1 MQSIK
6 KDSPLRRFKVVAE
19 LIWNHLNLPPLT
31 PVQREM
37 CDWLE
42 KGPKRSQMWAFR
54 GAGKSYLTS
63 AYAVYLLLM
72 NPEEKILVIS
82 ASKQRADDFVQFTR
96 RIIDEIPL
104 FQHLVPR
111 RDLRYRDS
119 SVAFD
124 VGCCVPAHSPSVTA
138 RGITGQLAGSRAS
151 TIILDDV
158 EIPVNSETPAKREKL
173 AEAIKEVDAI
183 LLPENKELKVDPKVR
198 VLGTPQSMETIY
210 LQLEERGYI
219 PRIWPVQVPNEET
232 YIGYRGHLAPSIEEM
247 YRAGRPAGTPTDRF
261 NAEDIGER
269 RVSYGAMGFA
279 LQFMLST
286 ALSDAEKYPLKCR
299 DAVFATFTPERVRE
313 VYIHSNHPKYLIT
326 DIDCPGMQ
334 GDGFYRPADEVGAW
348 INPDATILC
357 VDPSGRGR
365 DETAFASLSATA
377 GHIFVHR
384 IQGLLGG
391 YEESTLI
398 AIAEEAR
405 RVKANLIVVEANY
418 GDGMFS
424 RLLQPVLQRVYPCA
438 IEEVKHSINKE
449 RRIIDTLSPVLE
461 GHRLVFH
468 ESIPGSDKV
477 AHASDSDMRV
487 RDRQLFY
494 QLAHLTTEKGCLA
507 HDDRLDCLS
516 MGVAHF
522 AKFMAID
529 AMSQQRLREEERTR
543 KLLEPWE
550 SNTAPSWTD
559 DQVLGG
565 QTLLDPLV

>member
-1 MQSIK
+1 
-6 KDSPLRRFKVVAE
+6 
-19 LIWNHLNLPPLT
+19 
-31 PVQREM
+31 M

-63 AYAVYLLLM
+63 AYAVYLLLL

-96 RIIDEIPL
+96 RLIDEIPL
-104 FQHLVPR
+104 FGHLVPR

-173 AEAIKEVDAI
+173 SEAIKEVDAI
-183 LLPENKELKVDPKVR
+183 LLPANKELNVDPKVR

-210 LQLEERGYI
+210 LQLEERGYV
-219 PRIWPVQVPNEET
+219 PRIWPVQVPDEDT
-232 YIGYRGHLAPSIEEM
+232 HTGYRGHLAPSIEDMVRE
-247 YRAGRPAGTPTDRF
+247 GIPAGTPTDRF
-261 NAEDIGER
+261 SSEDIGER

-313 VYIHSNHPKYLIT
+313 LYIHSNHPKYLIK
-326 DIDCPGMQ
+326 DVDCPGMQ
-334 GDGFYRPADEVGAW
+334 GDGFYHPADEVGAW
-348 INPDATILC
+348 VKPDATIVV

-365 DETAFASLSATA
+365 DETAFASMSASA
-377 GHIFVHR
+377 GFLFVHR
-384 IQGLLGG
+384 VQGLLGG
-391 YEESTLI
+391 YEENTLI

-424 RLLQPVLQRVYPCA
+424 RLLQPVLNRIYPCS

-461 GHRLVFH
+461 GHKLVFH
-468 ESIPGSDKV
+468 ESIPESDKV
-477 AHASDSDMRV
+477 AHSADSDLRV

-494 QLAHLTTEKGCLA
+494 QMTHLTDEKGCLA
-507 HDDRLDCLS
+507 HDDRLDCLA
-516 MGVAHF
+516 MGVQHF
-522 AKFMAID
+522 SKFMALD
-529 AMSQQRLREEERTR
+529 ARSEQDMRERERIR
-543 KLLEPWE
+543 RMLEPWE
-550 SNTAPSWTD
+550 HPTPPNWTD
-559 DQVLGG
+559 YEDSLGN
-565 QTLLDPLV
+565 TVDL